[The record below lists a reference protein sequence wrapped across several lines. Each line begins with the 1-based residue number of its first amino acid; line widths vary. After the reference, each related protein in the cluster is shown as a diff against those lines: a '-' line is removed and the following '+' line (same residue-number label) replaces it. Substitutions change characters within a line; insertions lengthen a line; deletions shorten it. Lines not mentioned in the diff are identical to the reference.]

1 MESRKRRH
9 AKGAARKAGLFLALV
24 LGAAMLVFA
33 VAWNRVPVIVPP
45 EEPEVEVSAAETVAP
60 PPPPPGVIFPD
71 DTGGG
76 FILPDEPAP
85 PQPSENLAEE
95 EVTEA
100 TLVITTENEIIRE
113 TTRGGVTLN
122 ADGEVERTYTDR
134 PPQVCPT

>member
-1 MESRKRRH
+1 MASRTRKH
-9 AKGAARKAGLFLALV
+9 AKAAARRAAPFVALAL
-24 LGAAMLVFA
+24 GAVMIVFA

-45 EEPEVEVSAAETVAP
+45 EEAEAEASAVEPDAP
-60 PPPPPGVIFPD
+60 PPPPPGIIFPD

-76 FILPDEPAP
+76 FIFPDEPAP

-95 EVTEA
+95 GVAEA
-100 TLVITTENEIIRE
+100 TIVISTENEIIRE

-122 ADGEVERTYTDR
+122 DDGEVERTYTGR